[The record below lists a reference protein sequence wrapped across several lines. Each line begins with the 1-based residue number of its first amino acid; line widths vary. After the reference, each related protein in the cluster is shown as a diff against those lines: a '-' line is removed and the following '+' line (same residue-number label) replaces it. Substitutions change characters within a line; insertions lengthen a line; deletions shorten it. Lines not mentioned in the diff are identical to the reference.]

1 MRERERLGDRG
12 VKSILTLVSVT
23 IETCEWNPPALKC
36 ERQPS
41 SLEKEK
47 KTGDLMRVKCTCT
60 CAWQRPV
67 KVNFQTRTWA
77 RVKTFGLSDSSN
89 YLQRGNPSCCFLPH
103 NVPWCLPQS
112 WHAWSHSAWSAT
124 KTQPAYNTN
133 VSEKMEKKTPQNK
146 TLEWISMWCFVAEA
160 SRGLW

>member
-60 CAWQRPV
+60 CA
-67 KVNFQTRTWA
+67 
-77 RVKTFGLSDSSN
+77 
-89 YLQRGNPSCCFLPH
+89 
-103 NVPWCLPQS
+103 
-112 WHAWSHSAWSAT
+112 
-124 KTQPAYNTN
+124 
-133 VSEKMEKKTPQNK
+133 
-146 TLEWISMWCFVAEA
+146 
-160 SRGLW
+160 